1 MSRREPAG
9 GGDAPDPAGRAE
21 VAARLVGTNPPQAQ
35 AVALEAV
42 ALARAAGDMRAAA
55 QAYRAHGLAGLE
67 LGRIEEAT
75 RSFRTAIRAA
85 DLGGDPVL
93 AAECRS
99 SLAYA
104 LSERGRTAEALR
116 QLDRAAP
123 MVRGPSAG
131 KLLMQRGVVLW
142 RCGRT
147 EEALEAYRRA
157 LPLLRRGPD
166 RLLEARL
173 YNNRSL
179 VYVDRGE
186 LVAATGDLCRAA
198 ELYRASGQHVLA
210 ADTEGNLGY
219 VAFRRGDV
227 PAALGFLDSAEATY
241 RAQGVRPRELLLTRG
256 ELLLSV
262 GAFDEARQTA
272 ERAIEQFAAAGWR
285 SLLAEAQLL
294 LSQAQL
300 AGNDVAGALAAA
312 TRAATLLGSQ
322 HRPGWATV
330 ARYTALRAEERAGQL
345 TPRLRRRA
353 LREAGRLAAR
363 GWRAQELD
371 ARLIAARVALA
382 AGDLGTVRREL
393 AQAAAARKR
402 GGTEL
407 RIRAWYAEA
416 LLRLAD
422 GREAAAEQ
430 ALRAGFRVMEQQRA
444 TLGATELRVHV
455 ASHAGDL
462 ADLGIRL
469 ARQSGS
475 PRKVLDWAERW
486 RSGSLRLRPVRPP
499 DDAELA
505 AALAELRGVSAEA
518 ERELL
523 AGRPASRALA
533 RRRTLEDRVRRLSR
547 RAAGP
552 LFAPPA
558 EPPTVERLG
567 EALGDAVLVEL
578 IATIRDGVL
587 SAVTVR
593 DGEPRLH
600 DLGSRDGPRRE
611 LDALLFALRRLV
623 LGHGSAADARA
634 QVAARAARLQDAV
647 LGPLTGVLGDRP
659 LVVVPTGSLRS
670 VPWALLPACAG
681 RPVTVAPS
689 AAVWLRAVQRP
700 GRSPGRSRVVLVCG
714 PGLEGA
720 AAEID
725 QLAGTY
731 PAAVRLDGPAATV
744 ESALTALDGA
754 DVAHVAAHGTLRGDN
769 PLFSALALSDG
780 PLTAY
785 DLERLRRAPRLVLL
799 PACQS
804 GAGQVHAGDEVMGLT
819 SALFALG
826 TRTAVA
832 TVVPVPDAATRPL
845 MVALHRGL
853 RRGLPTAAA
862 LAAAQE
868 GTDRSDPVALAAAGG
883 FVCYGAG

>member
-1 MSRREPAG
+1 MSRREAAG
-9 GGDAPDPAGRAE
+9 PVVDADPAGRAE
-21 VAARLVGTNPPQAQ
+21 AAARLVGTNPPQAQ
-35 AVALEAV
+35 TVALEAV
-42 ALARAAGDMRAAA
+42 DLARAAGDAAA
-55 QAYRAHGLAGLE
+55 EARAYRAHGRAALE
-67 LGRIEEAT
+67 LGRLDEAT
-75 RSFRTAIRAA
+75 RSFRTAVRAA
-85 DLGGDPVL
+85 ERGDEPAT
-93 AAECRS
+93 AAECRV

-104 LSERGRTAEALR
+104 LAERGRTAPALR
-116 QLDRAAP
+116 ELDEAGAVLRGQQAAA
-123 MVRGPSAG
+123 V
-131 KLLMQRGVVLW
+131 LIQRGLVLW
-142 RCGRT
+142 RAGRT
-147 EEALEAYRRA
+147 DEALESYRRA
-157 LPLLRRGPD
+157 LPTVRRGRD
-166 RLLEARL
+166 RLVEARL
-173 YNNRSL
+173 HNNRSL

-186 LVAATGDLCRAA
+186 LVAAEADLRKVAELCRA
-198 ELYRASGQHVLA
+198 EGQDVLA
-210 ADTEGNLGY
+210 ADAETNLGY
-219 VAFRRGDV
+219 VAFRRGDA
-227 PAALGFLDSAEATY
+227 PEALRFLDSAEATY

-272 ERAIEQFAAAGWR
+272 ERAIEQFAAAGWQ

-300 AGNDVAGALAAA
+300 AGEDVAGARTAANRAAA
-312 TRAATLLGSQ
+312 LLGRQ

-330 ARYTALRAEERAGQL
+330 ARYTALRAEERAGEL
-345 TPRLRRRA
+345 TPELRRRA
-353 LREAGRLAAR
+353 LREASRLAAR

-371 ARLIAARVALA
+371 ARLIAARVALE
-382 AGDLGTVRREL
+382 AGDLGTVRREVG
-393 AQAAAARKR
+393 QAAAARTR

-422 GREAAAEQ
+422 GRDAAAEQ

-469 ARQSGS
+469 ARRSGS
-475 PRKVLDWAERW
+475 PRKVLHWAERW

-505 AALAELRGVSAEA
+505 AAL
-518 ERELL
+518 
-523 AGRPASRALA
+523 
-533 RRRTLEDRVRRLSR
+533 
-547 RAAGP
+547 
-552 LFAPPA
+552 
-558 EPPTVERLG
+558 
-567 EALGDAVLVEL
+567 GDAVLVEL
-578 IATIRDGVL
+578 IATTGDGVL

-593 DGEPRLH
+593 DGQARLH
-600 DLGSRDGPRRE
+600 DLGSRDVPRRE

-623 LGHGSAADARA
+623 LRHGAGADARA
-634 QVAARAARLQDAV
+634 HVAARAARLQDAV
-647 LGPLTGVLGDRP
+647 LGPLAGVLGDRP

-670 VPWALLPACAG
+670 VPWALLPACVG
-681 RPVTVAPS
+681 RSVTVAPS
-689 AAVWLRAVQRP
+689 AAIWLRAVQRP
-700 GRSPGRSRVVLVCG
+700 GRRPGRARVVLVCG

-725 QLAGTY
+725 ELAGAY

-744 ESALTALDGA
+744 DSALTALDGA

-769 PLFSALALSDG
+769 PLFSALALADG

-785 DLERLRRAPRLVLL
+785 DLERLSLAPRLVLL

-804 GAGQVHAGDEVMGLT
+804 GAGHVHAGDEVMGLT
-819 SALFALG
+819 SAFFALG

-832 TVVPVPDAATRPL
+832 TVVPVPDEATRPL
-845 MVALHRGL
+845 MVALHDGL

-862 LAAAQE
+862 LAAAQA

>member
-1 MSRREPAG
+1 
-9 GGDAPDPAGRAE
+9 
-21 VAARLVGTNPPQAQ
+21 V
-35 AVALEAV
+35 
-42 ALARAAGDMRAAA
+42 
-55 QAYRAHGLAGLE
+55 
-67 LGRIEEAT
+67 
-75 RSFRTAIRAA
+75 
-85 DLGGDPVL
+85 
-93 AAECRS
+93 
-99 SLAYA
+99 
-104 LSERGRTAEALR
+104 
-116 QLDRAAP
+116 
-123 MVRGPSAG
+123 
-131 KLLMQRGVVLW
+131 
-142 RCGRT
+142 
-147 EEALEAYRRA
+147 
-157 LPLLRRGPD
+157 
-166 RLLEARL
+166 
-173 YNNRSL
+173 
-179 VYVDRGE
+179 
-186 LVAATGDLCRAA
+186 A
-198 ELYRASGQHVLA
+198 ELCHAEGQDVLA
-210 ADTEGNLGY
+210 ADAETNLGY
-219 VAFRRGDV
+219 VAFRRGDA
-227 PAALGFLDSAEATY
+227 PAALGFLDSAETTY

-300 AGNDVAGALAAA
+300 AGDEVEAALAAA
-312 TRAATLLGSQ
+312 RRAATLFGRQ

-330 ARYTALRAEERAGQL
+330 ARYTALRAEERGGQL
-345 TPRLRRRA
+345 TPGLRRRA
-353 LREAGRLAAR
+353 LWEAGRLAAM

-371 ARLIAARVALA
+371 ARLIAARVALEL
-382 AGDLGTVRREL
+382 GDLGTVRREMRH
-393 AQAAAARKR
+393 AAAARTR

-416 LLRLAD
+416 LLRLAT
-422 GREAAAEQ
+422 GREPAAEQ

-455 ASHAGDL
+455 ASHAGQV
-462 ADLGIRL
+462 ANLGLRL
-469 ARQSGS
+469 ARQTGS

-505 AALAELRGVSAEA
+505 AALAELRRVSGEAEQQLLDGRSAE
-518 ERELL
+518 RL
-523 AGRPASRALA
+523 LA

-552 LFAPPA
+552 LFAPA
-558 EPPTVERLG
+558 TEPPTVERLG
-567 EALGDAVLVEL
+567 AALGDAVLVEL
-578 IATIRDGVL
+578 IATTGDGVL

-600 DLGSRDGPRRE
+600 ALGGRDVSRKE
-611 LDALLFALRRLV
+611 LGGLLFALRRLV
-623 LGHGSAADARA
+623 LGHGSAADARD
-634 QVAARAARLQDAV
+634 QVTTRAARLQDAV
-647 LGPLTGVLGDRP
+647 LGPLAAVLGDRP

-670 VPWALLPACAG
+670 VPWALLPACLG

-689 AAVWLRAVQRP
+689 AAVWLRAAQRQ
-700 GRSPGRSRVVLVCG
+700 GRRSGRARVVLVCG

-725 QLAGTY
+725 QLAAAY
-731 PAAVRLDGPAATV
+731 PAAIRLDGPAATV
-744 ESALTALDGA
+744 ESALAALDGA
-754 DVAHVAAHGTLRGDN
+754 DVAHVAAHGSLRGDN

-785 DLERLRRAPRLVLL
+785 DLERLSRAPRLVLL

-804 GAGQVHAGDEVMGLT
+804 GAGHVLAGDEVMGLT

-832 TVVPVPDAATRPL
+832 TVVPVPDEATRPL
-845 MVALHRGL
+845 MVALHAGL
-853 RRGLPTAAA
+853 RRGLSTAAA
-862 LAAAQE
+862 LAEAQA
-868 GTDRSDPVALAAAGG
+868 GTDRGDPVALATVGG